1 MSSEKKVSMWA
12 KAVSEH
18 MKSGGHFPK
27 KGSADYDAVMK
38 IKERLSGDKAT
49 VAPAAMK
56 EMAKKTTKTPKA
68 RQSELSHE
76 LERLGTEISNLKK
89 KYSEPAGEPSPHDR
103 IPDAV
108 EMLTSVI
115 PKARK
120 ARKPSAPKKVAE
132 SLPAGSQTKGSD
144 VGHTV
149 EVVAEKG
156 HPALSIAHT
165 IPLGR
170 LASVV
175 QHSKLPFQ

>member
-120 ARKPSAPKKVAE
+120 ARAPKKVAE
-132 SLPAGSQTKGSD
+132 SD

-149 EVVAEKG
+149 DVVAEKG